1 MKLYA
6 YELNYIII
14 LEVDGEYFNKL
25 LQRNKFKLD
34 ENDEFKLYSTETDYY
49 NKKDYIKIIDVID
62 VLTKESLDVSKYK
75 LHSKSISCRKSYDLI
90 ENDIIEHLQLQD
102 IFVKISKP
110 VILYDIEGRKRTE
123 YYYDNGIQGE
133 YIVYWEDGKIKNKM
147 EFISNEFI
155 RFLPLKT

>member
-6 YELNYIII
+6 YELNYIVI
-14 LEVDGEYFNKL
+14 LEVDDEYFSQL
-25 LQRNKFKLD
+25 LQRNKFKSD
-34 ENDEFKLYSTETDYY
+34 ENDEFKLYSTEKDY
-49 NKKDYIKIIDVID
+49 NKTEYIKIIDVID
-62 VLTKESLDVSKYK
+62 VLTKKSLDKSKYK
-75 LHSKSISCRKSYDLI
+75 LHSEYINCRKSYDLI

-102 IFVKISKP
+102 IFLEISKP
-110 VILYDIEGRKRTE
+110 VVLYDIEGRKRTE
-123 YYYDNGIQGE
+123 YYYDHGIQGE